1 MAGDGGTGGGAVA
14 EVAVL
19 GGSGFYRFLDDV
31 VERRVDTPYG
41 TPSAPVAVGTLGERR
56 VAFLARH
63 GASHQFPP
71 HRINYRANLW
81 ALHSLG
87 VQRIFGPCASGSLQ
101 PDVHPGDFVV
111 CDQLVDRT
119 WGRPDTYFDGPA
131 THHVTWADPYCE
143 QLRGVAVAAVE
154 AEGITV
160 HRTGT
165 VVVIP
170 GPRFATRAESRWYRS
185 AGWEVIN
192 MTQYPE
198 AYLAREL
205 GLCYA
210 SIALITDYDTGVA
223 DDPSIAPATMADVVA
238 FLEGNVAQVQTV
250 LKRAIAAVP
259 AERSCSCGD
268 STGADPITPPRT

>member
-1 MAGDGGTGGGAVA
+1 MGGQDPGSSAEA
-14 EVAVL
+14 EVAIV

-31 VERRVDTPYG
+31 DEHQIDTPYG
-41 TPSAPVAVGTLGERR
+41 PPSGPVMVGTLGERR

-63 GASHQFPP
+63 GPSHQFPP

-81 ALHSLG
+81 ALHSIG
-87 VQRIFGPCASGSLQ
+87 VQRVFGPCASGSLQ
-101 PDVHPGDFVV
+101 PHIQPGDFVV

-119 WGRPDTYFDGPA
+119 WGRPDTFYDGPS

-143 QLRGVAVAAVE
+143 QLRSVAVAAVE
-154 AEGITV
+154 AEGITA
-160 HRTGT
+160 HATGT

-198 AYLAREL
+198 AFLAREL

-210 SIALITDYDTGVA
+210 SIALITDYDTGVE
-223 DDPSIAPATMADVVA
+223 DDPTIMPATMAEILA
-238 FLEGNVAQVQTV
+238 FLERNVTKVQAV
-250 LKRAIAAVP
+250 LHRAIAAVP
-259 AERSCSCGD
+259 TERTCSC
-268 STGADPITPPRT
+268 ADAAP